1 MIRYGAIALLLFLP
15 LGCTRPSPPQPAA
28 SSSPMQKAAPQAAAS
43 DAPTYAPNGSLILPP
58 EYRAWI
64 YLSTGLDM
72 SYSAKPTP
80 AGQSIFDNV
89 FVNPSA
95 YQSFLTSGT
104 WPDKSVFIL
113 EKRVA
118 AS

>member
-1 MIRYGAIALLLFLP
+1 
-15 LGCTRPSPPQPAA
+15 
-28 SSSPMQKAAPQAAAS
+28 
-43 DAPTYAPNGSLILPP
+43 
-58 EYRAWI
+58 
-64 YLSTGLDM
+64 M